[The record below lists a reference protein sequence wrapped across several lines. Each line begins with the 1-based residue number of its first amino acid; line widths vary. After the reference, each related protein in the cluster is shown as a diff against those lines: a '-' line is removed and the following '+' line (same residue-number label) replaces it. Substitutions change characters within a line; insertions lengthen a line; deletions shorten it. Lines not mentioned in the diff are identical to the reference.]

1 MNRIF
6 SFSKCKNDLKP
17 ILSIC
22 IPCYKR
28 INQVRNTLTSIYETN
43 VEVSLVDY
51 EVILSDN
58 DPEREIEVL
67 MDEFADKPNLF
78 YYHTECEGFLNSY
91 HVLTYA
97 KGELL
102 KLHNSQNLFRKGALR
117 HLLDEIIQENTN
129 KTLMFHTNGFLGNKT
144 ICKYDNFNDFM
155 SALSYWS
162 SWSGGFSIWK
172 EDFDAIGK
180 IELNE
185 LFPHTSVFLTQYA
198 AQSFLIDDTPIY
210 NVQRIAKRG
219 GHNKF
224 KAFTIDYPSLIMDSY
239 MKGHISLNCK
249 NSILKD
255 ICTQYLPTLLFNK
268 YIVRIET
275 FDATGYRENI
285 KRYFSEYAYW
295 VAWINVI
302 FVPFRMIGRK
312 CIRFWNTSLKQE

>member
-1 MNRIF
+1 MNKSVKI
-6 SFSKCKNDLKP
+6 KTKDDLKP

-28 INQVRNTLTSIYETN
+28 INQVRNTLKSIYDANSEI
-43 VEVSLVDY
+43 SLTDY

-67 MDEFADKPNLF
+67 MDEFADKSNLS
-78 YYHTECEGFLNSY
+78 YYYTGCEGFLNSFY
-91 HVLTYA
+91 VLTYA
-97 KGELL
+97 TGELL

-117 HLLDEIIQENTN
+117 HFIEEIVQERAN
-129 KTLMFHTNGFLGNKT
+129 KTLIFHTNGFLLNER
-144 ICKYDNFNDFM
+144 ICNYSSFNDFM

-172 EDFDAIGK
+172 EDFDEIGK

-198 AQSFLIDDTPIY
+198 AKSFLIDDTPIY

-224 KAFTIDYPSLIMDSY
+224 KAFTIDYPSLIVDCC
-239 MKGHISLNCK
+239 MKGYISLNCK
-249 NSILKD
+249 NLILKNLY
-255 ICTQYLPTLLFNK
+255 TQYLPTLLFNK

-285 KRYFSEYAYW
+285 KRYFPKHAYW

-302 FVPFRMIGRK
+302 FVPFRMIKRK
-312 CIRFWNTSLKQE
+312 LF